1 MHTCLYTNSSSSNKV
16 KVTSA
21 LRFYDSF
28 WDQPPS
34 LPHFVIL
41 SFVLYLS
48 TRYFLVCLHLLAA
61 PGWCL
66 RAHIRCIFY
75 FTNRRLRLL
84 FLLAS
89 GTKLSS
95 GNDKWGWFSNWM
107 WLPPTLI
114 PLKNVLLYKIPF
126 DISCVYD
133 SKDKNLSVLGI
144 SAYIFYG
151 CESVFLNVL
160 QKEVI
165 FFNENCLILMNGIK
179 AFNYLVC

>member
-1 MHTCLYTNSSSSNKV
+1 MRCVSTTHSG
-16 KVTSA
+16 TSH
-21 LRFYDSF
+21 
-28 WDQPPS
+28 PVC
-34 LPHFVIL
+34 HIL
-41 SFVLYLS
+41 SYS
-48 TRYFLVCLHLLAA
+48 LLCYIWAQDTFWCA
-61 PGWCL
+61 RPRTGWCL

-95 GNDKWGWFSNWM
+95 GNDKWCWFSTSI
-107 WLPPTLI
+107 WLVPTLI

-126 DISCVYD
+126 DLSCVYD

-160 QKEVI
+160 QKEV
-165 FFNENCLILMNGIK
+165 FWELFNLNEWDQGI
-179 AFNYLVC
+179 